1 MEVENFETSDI
12 STKIYEGINDG
23 KDIEGVGVHFFL
35 LEFVHNLS
43 ILKIKIFG
51 KKKTDFS
58 VPPYGF
64 LRCTRF
70 NDLEPKVI

>member
-12 STKIYEGINDG
+12 LTKIYEGINDG

-35 LEFVHNLS
+35 LEFVHNPS
-43 ILKIKIFG
+43 IVKIKIFS

-64 LRCTRF
+64 LWWTRF
-70 NDLEPKVI
+70 DDFARKVI

>member
-12 STKIYEGINDG
+12 STKIYEGIKDG

-35 LEFVHNLS
+35 LEFVHNPS
-43 ILKIKIFG
+43 ILKIKIFS

-58 VPPYGF
+58 VPPHGF
-64 LRCTRF
+64 LWWTRF
-70 NDLEPKVI
+70 DEFEPNVI

>member
-12 STKIYEGINDG
+12 LTKIYEGINDG

-35 LEFVHNLS
+35 LEFVHNPS
-43 ILKIKIFG
+43 ILKIKIFS

-58 VPPYGF
+58 VPPQGF
-64 LRCTRF
+64 LWWTRF
-70 NDLEPKVI
+70 DDLEAKLI